1 MTSSTSDRRRNV
13 LWSQRATDVTLAFD
27 RMGDARDGHGDDGN
41 NNEVQLVER
50 IEEGDVYAA
59 VRIGDHV
66 VRLFAPVTDV
76 VAVGQGGG
84 SVVVRLAKADG
95 DAPFWPS
102 LTGAP
107 HAEAAPHF
115 IVRIDWS
122 RWVDDDDD
130 GGDDGAYL
138 GGGGFPDADQL
149 AGGGFGGGEFGG
161 GGDDMEEGAWD
172 DEEDDEEDEEDD
184 EEEEDDDDGC
194 AKKPACVDD
203 VDAEDDGDDEDSDDD
218 EESDMDDREAAPLPT
233 EEGDSEDDASDSC
246 ASEDGA
252 ATA

>member
-130 GGDDGAYL
+130 DGGDDGAYL

-203 VDAEDDGDDEDSDDD
+203 VDAEDDDGDEDSDDD

-233 EEGDSEDDASDSC
+233 EEGDSEDDSC